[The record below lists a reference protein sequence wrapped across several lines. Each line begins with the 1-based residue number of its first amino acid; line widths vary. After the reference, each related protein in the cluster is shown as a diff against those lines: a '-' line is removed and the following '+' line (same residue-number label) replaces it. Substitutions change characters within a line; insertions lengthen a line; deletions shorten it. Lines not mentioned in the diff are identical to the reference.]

1 MRYPITTSL
10 LFIALAQSGIALA
23 GEQGPGMNHST
34 MQGMQAGQAMQ
45 MQTHMGHGVVNS
57 IDMQHGMVNMT
68 HGPINSLGWPGM
80 TMDFKVRD
88 PANLKNV
95 KPGDKVNFGI
105 VKEGP
110 GKFVVTDVIPVK

>member
-10 LFIALAQSGIALA
+10 LFIALAQSGFALA
-23 GEQGPGMNHST
+23 DDQGQNMNNS
-34 MQGMQAGQAMQ
+34 AMQ

-57 IDMQHGMVNMT
+57 VDMQHGMVNMT

-80 TMDFKVRD
+80 TMNFKVRD
-88 PANLKNV
+88 PAILKNV
-95 KPGDKVNFGI
+95 KPGEKVNFGI

-110 GKFVVTDVIPVK
+110 GKFVVTDVTPAK